1 MFLFSWPSSGLEPR
15 RESPPK
21 MCEAGVLRH
30 DGPERLLNLQRGP
43 GTGSAGLDPGIQS
56 TRRAD
61 FGSTLS
67 CHTNAR
73 LHFPALIKDALAAS
87 SLQAFLTR
95 KLVESQKHTSEVSD
109 QRIRMTS
116 EVLTSIKLI
125 KMYTWEKPFTK
136 VIKGTEYLAF
146 CSEPG
151 MSWWTEPF
159 TFWGFFH
166 LLGLD
171 LCSWENVLVIHFFIL
186 NFPDLRKK
194 ETKLL
199 EKCGLIQS
207 LTTVILFLAP
217 SLSAVLLFLTHVGL
231 RLKLTISVVS
241 AGVLHFLPH
250 IDREFYH
257 VSFSSS
263 CPLKDLEVL

>member
-250 IDREFYH
+250 IDREFSH

>member
-15 RESPPK
+15 RESPPR

-250 IDREFYH
+250 IDREFSH

>member
-1 MFLFSWPSSGLEPR
+1 
-15 RESPPK
+15 

-43 GTGSAGLDPGIQS
+43 GTESAGLDPGIQS
-56 TRRAD
+56 TRKAD

-67 CHTNAR
+67 RHTNAR

-87 SLQAFLTR
+87 SLQVFLTR
-95 KLVESQKHTSEVSD
+95 KLVESQNLTSEVSD
-109 QRIRMTS
+109 RRIRMTS

-125 KMYTWEKPFTK
+125 KMYAWEKPFTK

-166 LLGLD
+166 LLELD

-199 EKCGLIQS
+199 EKCGFIQS

-217 SLSAVLLFLTHVGL
+217 SLSVVLLFLTHTGL
-231 RLKLTISVVS
+231 GLKLTTSEVS
-241 AGVLHFLPH
+241 AGVLRFLPH
-250 IDREFYH
+250 IDREFSH
-257 VSFSSS
+257 VSFSSP

>member
-1 MFLFSWPSSGLEPR
+1 
-15 RESPPK
+15 
-21 MCEAGVLRH
+21 
-30 DGPERLLNLQRGP
+30 
-43 GTGSAGLDPGIQS
+43 
-56 TRRAD
+56 
-61 FGSTLS
+61 
-67 CHTNAR
+67 
-73 LHFPALIKDALAAS
+73 
-87 SLQAFLTR
+87 
-95 KLVESQKHTSEVSD
+95 
-109 QRIRMTS
+109 MTS

-250 IDREFYH
+250 IDREFSH